1 MPIENK
7 LNLTFDSVCLVSPA
21 FVHLLAHA
29 AVFCFFYGTRKR
41 ETEVE

>member
-1 MPIENK
+1 MTIENK

-29 AVFCFFYGTRKR
+29 AGFFCFFYSTLICQD
-41 ETEVE
+41 VE